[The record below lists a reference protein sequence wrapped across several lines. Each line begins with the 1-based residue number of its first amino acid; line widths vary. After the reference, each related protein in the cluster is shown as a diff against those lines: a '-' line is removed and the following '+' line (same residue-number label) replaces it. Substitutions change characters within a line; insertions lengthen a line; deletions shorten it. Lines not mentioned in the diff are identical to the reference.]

1 MPMPGLFPSP
11 GRISALRRPSGPGIR
26 DDSGVEA
33 GGEVPTFY
41 DPMISKLIAWGEDRL
56 QATARMRR
64 ALDEYE
70 VIGIRTSIPFFRWM
84 LRQPAFASAAFHT
97 GYLDELLQQRAGE
110 PFSAWEPSVE
120 EVAAIA
126 AALHAMHRTNDR
138 RAARSPAGAW
148 KQQARVEGCGVSAP

>member
-1 MPMPGLFPSP
+1 
-11 GRISALRRPSGPGIR
+11 
-26 DDSGVEA
+26 
-33 GGEVPTFY
+33 
-41 DPMISKLIAWGEDRL
+41 
-56 QATARMRR
+56 MRR

-70 VIGIRTSIPFFRWM
+70 VMGIRTSIPFFRWM

-126 AALHAMHRTNDR
+126 AALHAVQAHE
-138 RAARSPAGAW
+138 RSTSSAVPAGAW
-148 KQQARVEGCGVSAP
+148 KQQARVEGLRG